1 MQGLEPWAS
10 CSQSRRAT
18 NCATP
23 RYEVRRSGWAYSP
36 KASALPTALHPDIF
50 SFVLVLP
57 VARLLCSPGLRFPK
71 KSSRYPPARFF
82 RPRRVLRLAASAT
95 GGARLRTPK
104 CRRYQL
110 RSPPE
115 IILFFARLLCSPGL
129 RSTITPTVYW
139 IFRRKSTAGAPF
151 LPAAKSKGRDLLRS
165 LSLREMFCGFTGGN
179 YLASTSAMWPMRS
192 SSLLL

>member
-1 MQGLEPWAS
+1 MVFFPLPKQARYQLRYTRIFNFCHYTTTERKIKDISVYGHS
-10 CSQSRRAT
+10 CGQSRFYAIFGNRWKSRKCRCHKAL
-18 NCATP
+18 
-23 RYEVRRSGWAYSP
+23 RRFASPYLGYRHGSP
-36 KASALPTALHPDIF
+36 KAIALPTALHPDIF

-57 VARLLCSPGLRFPK
+57 VARLP
-71 KSSRYPPARFF
+71 
-82 RPRRVLRLAASAT
+82 
-95 GGARLRTPK
+95 
-104 CRRYQL
+104 
-110 RSPPE
+110 
-115 IILFFARLLCSPGL
+115 CSPGL

>member
-1 MQGLEPWAS
+1 MVRVARFELTASWSRTMRATNCATPGYEVVGGLGVF
-10 CSQSRRAT
+10 SQSKRAT

-23 RYEVRRSGWAYSP
+23 RYIQFCACSSGCP
-36 KASALPTALHPDIF
+36 LALL
-50 SFVLVLP
+50 
-57 VARLLCSPGLRFPK
+57 ARLAP
-71 KSSRYPPARFF
+71 
-82 RPRRVLRLAASAT
+82 
-95 GGARLRTPK
+95 
-104 CRRYQL
+104 
-110 RSPPE
+110 
-115 IILFFARLLCSPGL
+115 
-129 RSTITPTVYW
+129 TITPTVYW